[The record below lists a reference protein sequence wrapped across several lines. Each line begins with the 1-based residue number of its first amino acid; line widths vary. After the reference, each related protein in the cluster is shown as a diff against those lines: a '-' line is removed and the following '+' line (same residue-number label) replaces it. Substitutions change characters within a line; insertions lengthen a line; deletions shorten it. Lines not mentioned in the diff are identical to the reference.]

1 MLPGIVC
8 QLFDV
13 GTLEESIVTMW
24 SYLGLSRGYTLKSLD
39 QRQVRYTPEIDEI
52 VEVKSQAVLLVDHF
66 WVIGNGT

>member
-24 SYLGLSRGYTLKSLD
+24 SYLALSRGYTLKDDYL
-39 QRQVRYTPEIDEI
+39 
-52 VEVKSQAVLLVDHF
+52 
-66 WVIGNGT
+66 NGATEDNDGIKLIIFQIPGSTAGALHP